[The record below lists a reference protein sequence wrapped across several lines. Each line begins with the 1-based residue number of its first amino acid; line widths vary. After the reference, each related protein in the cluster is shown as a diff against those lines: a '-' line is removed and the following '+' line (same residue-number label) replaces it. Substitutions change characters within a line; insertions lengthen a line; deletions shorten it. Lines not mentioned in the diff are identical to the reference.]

1 VGVDAVKESHAV
13 FLLVLVLVAQL
24 LLLAFQVRGGAG
36 GESLLEGLAIRAVA
50 PVPRLVSRISDSLGG
65 VGEGLRSREDLERDA
80 ERLRRRLEELEL
92 ELFGL
97 RNVEEE
103 RDRLAAALDYTPQVP
118 GRLRPVEVVY
128 LDHSSW
134 LRTLILHLG
143 EQPARLDQP
152 VLTLDGLVGRVIEVA
167 GPYAKV
173 QLITDRAAAASAVI
187 ARTRRQALIRGG
199 GELLELDFVPLQASV
214 LPGDRVLTAGADGI
228 YPRGIPIGTVVEVG
242 EGGELFREVAVAPA
256 VDFAFLDRVYLLERG
271 RIPPE
276 LMEDEARAGR

>member
-1 VGVDAVKESHAV
+1 VKESHAV

-24 LLLAFQVRGGAG
+24 LLLAFQVRGGTG

-199 GELLELDFVPLQASV
+199 AELLELDFVPLQASV

-242 EGGELFREVAVAPA
+242 EGGELFRQVAVAPA

-271 RIPPE
+271 WIPPE

>member
-1 VGVDAVKESHAV
+1 
-13 FLLVLVLVAQL
+13 
-24 LLLAFQVRGGAG
+24 VRGEAGA
-36 GESLLEGLAIRAVA
+36 SLLESFSLRAVA
-50 PVPRLVSRISDSLGG
+50 PVPRLVSWISGAVDE
-65 VGEGLRSREDLERDA
+65 VGESLRSRDDLEHDNRALRDRVEA
-80 ERLRRRLEELEL
+80 LEL
-92 ELFGL
+92 EIFRL

-103 RDRLAAALDYTPQVP
+103 RDRLAAALEYTPQVP
-118 GRLRPVEVVY
+118 GRLRPAEVVY

-134 LRTLILHLG
+134 LRTMILHLG
-143 EQPARLDQP
+143 ERPARIDQP
-152 VLTLDGLVGRVIEVA
+152 VVSPAGLVGRVIEVA

-173 QLITDRAAAASAVI
+173 QLITDRAAAASAVV

-242 EGGELFREVAVAPA
+242 EGGELFRQVAVAPA